1 MEGNEYTVHSSVQHF
16 GPDQN
21 ISKTSFTVNGF
32 VQFVGEGHQIHFSYR
47 GPHTAHFDPKWAR
60 PMKLPFLSDI

>member
-1 MEGNEYTVHSSVQHF
+1 MEGNEYTEHSSVQHF

-32 VQFVGEGHQIHFSYR
+32 V
-47 GPHTAHFDPKWAR
+47 
-60 PMKLPFLSDI
+60 